1 MGKKFIESFKV
12 NLTFPENGFAF
23 VEQIWH
29 FQALH
34 QYSIT
39 QNIRFRPLADF
50 QTNTWEI
57 IKLGESF

>member
-1 MGKKFIESFKV
+1 MGKKFLESFKV

-50 QTNTWEI
+50 KTNT
-57 IKLGESF
+57 